1 MKILSAV
8 LLFILAGLQYQIWF
22 GQSGVVAQ
30 QRLAG
35 QVAEQRARME
45 QLAVRN
51 RKMTAEVLALQG
63 GNKAFESRARSEL
76 GLVKKGEVFYLIA
89 DESDP
94 NEASAAADSRPLAAI
109 KSQPEDWRVHEH
121 LGRPL
126 AGHGEHRYLY
136 LEKRN
141 LNTMA
146 VAAELI

>member
-51 RKMTAEVLALQG
+51 RKMTAEVLAMQG

-76 GLVKKGEVFYLIA
+76 GMVKEGEVFYLT
-89 DESDP
+89 
-94 NEASAAADSRPLAAI
+94 
-109 KSQPEDWRVHEH
+109 PEPE
-121 LGRPL
+121 
-126 AGHGEHRYLY
+126 
-136 LEKRN
+136 N
-141 LNTMA
+141 
-146 VAAELI
+146 

>member
-51 RKMTAEVLALQG
+51 RKTAEVLALQG
-63 GNKAFESRARSEL
+63 SNKAFNPRRSEL

-94 NEASAAADSRPLAAI
+94 
-109 KSQPEDWRVHEH
+109 
-121 LGRPL
+121 
-126 AGHGEHRYLY
+126 
-136 LEKRN
+136 
-141 LNTMA
+141 
-146 VAAELI
+146 

>member
-1 MKILSAV
+1 MKTLSAV
-8 LLFILAGLQYQIWF
+8 LLFLLAGLQYQIWF

-94 NEASAAADSRPLAAI
+94 
-109 KSQPEDWRVHEH
+109 
-121 LGRPL
+121 
-126 AGHGEHRYLY
+126 
-136 LEKRN
+136 
-141 LNTMA
+141 
-146 VAAELI
+146 